1 MYIVGASTLGRI
13 VLDVV
18 HDLGWAVDGFV
29 DDTMADVSVGG
40 VRVVGGLDWLCTR
53 AATGGTAVE
62 AFVAIGSNAPRLEVF
77 RRLITAGVRLPNLI
91 HPRAYIARTA
101 TMGRANLI
109 APFAYVGS
117 GVVLG
122 DANLLLVGSNVHH
135 DNVVG
140 DGNFLA
146 PNVTIAGRTRIGHR
160 CKFGSNSAVGPD
172 LSLSDGFVCEAAS
185 AVDTSR

>member
-18 HDLGWAVDGFV
+18 HDLGLAVDGFV
-29 DDTMADVSVGG
+29 DDTMADVTVGG
-40 VRVVGGLDWLCTR
+40 IRVVGGLDWLCAHT
-53 AATGGTAVE
+53 AARDAAIE
-62 AFVAIGSNAPRLEVF
+62 AFVAIGSNGPRLEVV
-77 RRLITAGVRLPNLI
+77 RRLTTAGVRMPNLI

-101 TMGRANLI
+101 ALGFGNLV

-122 DANLLLVGSNVHH
+122 DANLLLAGSNVHH

-172 LSLSDGFVCEAAS
+172 LSLSDGFVCQAAA
-185 AVDTSR
+185 AVEKSQ